1 MGNLC
6 SSFDT
11 EEELMELR
19 HDFATTRLKELD
31 HMRRLEKHIAE
42 LGNALDASIK
52 RIEKLEEKHA
62 DLHMRTKIVESK
74 AQNNYSFIN
83 NKSAE
88 INSEMNKIRQESIIA
103 SAGMLGK
110 R

>member
-6 SSFDT
+6 TAFNY

-19 HDFATTRLKELD
+19 HDFATTRLKQFD
-31 HMRRLEKHIAE
+31 HIRQLEKHISE
-42 LGNALDASIK
+42 LGTALDASIK
-52 RIEKLEEKHA
+52 RIEKMEDKHA